1 MLLSLD
7 CGPRDQHQSLTLAN
21 DVSRCLVASTSKI
34 FMLVPMRLS
43 EKFPVPGDIA
53 LLYDFVNSIDLRRYV
68 ERGVAHEPADELA
81 TPAQLQRWLEAR
93 DLVKGGAKVSRAEH
107 REALALRDALRIFL
121 SATPAERTRAAAPFE
136 ALAARFPLGV
146 AASRDGGLDL
156 RPIARH
162 ATSGLGDVL
171 VELVRL
177 SDSGRLARVKICD
190 SDECRWIFYDR
201 SKPSNRRWCSSDRCG
216 NREKTRT
223 YRDRQR
229 LGV

>member
-1 MLLSLD
+1 
-7 CGPRDQHQSLTLAN
+7 
-21 DVSRCLVASTSKI
+21 
-34 FMLVPMRLS
+34 MLVFMRLS
-43 EKFPVPGDIA
+43 EKFPVPDNVA

-68 ERGVAHEPADELA
+68 EQGVAHEPSDELA
-81 TPAQLQRWLEAR
+81 TPAQLQKWLQAHGLLKR
-93 DLVKGGAKVSRAEH
+93 GVTVSRAEH
-107 REALALRDALRIFL
+107 GEALELREALRIFL
-121 SATPAERTRAAAPFE
+121 SATRVERPSAAGQLE
-136 ALAARFPLGV
+136 AVAARFPLGV
-146 AASRDGGLDL
+146 TASRDRALDL

-162 ATSGLGDVL
+162 ATSGLGNVL

-177 SDSGRLARVKICD
+177 LDGGKLERVKTCD

-201 SKPSNRRWCSSDRCG
+201 SKPGNRRWCSSDRCG